1 MISLFKSLFNFLVTI
16 IKASNGGSRRY
27 LTAQQQKMLKRISY
41 LLSMSML
48 FLFFSH
54 FLFFI
59 FLDFTKLLGSTNV
72 IWSVPFVSIHKERV
86 RFTH

>member
-59 FLDFTKLLGSTNV
+59 FLDFTDLNLYCLIPPPVFIKPTPNF
-72 IWSVPFVSIHKERV
+72 SVVP
-86 RFTH
+86 T